1 MFRWIIFL
9 TLFYTLLGATEL
21 YNTIAD
27 KIIIKKSTRMLY
39 LLANGKVFAKYHIS
53 LGAVPTGAKE
63 REGDMKTP
71 EGAYI
76 LDWRKRSK
84 LYNMSLHI
92 SYPNKRDRARAK
104 KLNVNPGGMIMIH
117 GTPSNWSLSPIGD
130 WLPMLLDWT
139 EGCIAL
145 SNDDMENVWNQ
156 TRDKIPVYIIP

>member
-9 TLFYTLLGATEL
+9 TLFSTLIGATEP
-21 YNTIAD
+21 YTMAD

-39 LLANGKVFAKYHIS
+39 LSANGQIFAKYHIS
-53 LGAVPTGAKE
+53 LGAVPKGAKE
-63 REGDMKTP
+63 IEGDMKTP
-71 EGAYI
+71 EGTYI
-76 LDWRKRSK
+76 LDWRKKSK
-84 LYNMSLHI
+84 LYNKSLHI

-104 KLNVNPGGMIMIH
+104 ELNVSAGGMIMIH

-145 SNDDMENVWNQ
+145 SNDDMEEVWNQ